1 MKGIELDFLQE
12 FSFQICLSRGAT
24 FPDFRERRWSN
35 ISFFC
40 SAVRFPGTKRGAVGA
55 KVVDVA
61 DKVGC
66 FRPKTVGFSAKVPA
80 FFLSLGR
87 KGTPPAP
94 FGAKSPRSKGEV
106 GACGDAFAHG
116 GASASLY
123 IRRAV
128 RFSARKLCVS
138 AEKP

>member
-12 FSFQICLSRGAT
+12 FSFQICLLRARLSPILGRGDGAISRFLLRCAL
-24 FPDFRERRWSN
+24 FW
-35 ISFFC
+35 
-40 SAVRFPGTKRGAVGA
+40 
-55 KVVDVA
+55 
-61 DKVGC
+61 DKTLCGRCKSGGC
-66 FRPKTVGFSAKVPA
+66 CRQSWLFSAENGGLFGKVHC

-123 IRRAV
+123 IRREV